1 MPYLIAFL
9 FFSLCHLR
17 KLGWTSLAKWMPCLK
32 GLLIFFPFC
41 FVKER
46 EGTLPIIA
54 GIVFVFIL
62 ETVKRWS
69 FLT

>member
-9 FFSLCHLR
+9 FFSLLFE
-17 KLGWTSLAKWMPCLK
+17 KV
-32 GLLIFFPFC
+32 GLDQSCQMDAVSERFIDFFPFC

-54 GIVFVFIL
+54 GIVFVYS
-62 ETVKRWS
+62 RDS
-69 FLT
+69 